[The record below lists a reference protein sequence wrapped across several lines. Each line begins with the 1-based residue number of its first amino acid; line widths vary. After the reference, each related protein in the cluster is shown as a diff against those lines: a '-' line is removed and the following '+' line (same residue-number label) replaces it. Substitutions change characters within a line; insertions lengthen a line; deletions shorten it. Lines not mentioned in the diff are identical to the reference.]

1 MKLKSFKPV
10 LLAVAGFFLL
20 VSSTNAQENC
30 DSLVS
35 VCKKN
40 LRVPPKGEKTSVYV
54 SDGQTYRAFLDEEQ
68 TAEFQTTFYGG
79 NTYRISASAGTKENY
94 VIFEVY
100 DSQNNLIFSN
110 IDQKNAPYWDFKVE
124 STLDVIINMR
134 LDAEKKSSGCA
145 IMLIGFKQK
154 K

>member
-1 MKLKSFKPV
+1 MKLNMLKPL
-10 LLAVAGFFLL
+10 LLALAGLFL
-20 VSSTNAQENC
+20 VTTNVQAQESC
-30 DSLVS
+30 DSLAS

-40 LRVPPKGEKTSVYV
+40 LRVAPKGDKNAIYV

-79 NTYRISASAGTKENY
+79 NTYRITASAGTKDNY

-100 DSQNNLIFSN
+100 DTQNNLIFSN
-110 IDQKNAPYWDFKVE
+110 IDHKNAPYWDFKVE
-124 STLDVIINMR
+124 GSLDVIINMR
-134 LDAEKKSSGCA
+134 LDANKKSSGCA
-145 IMLIGFKQK
+145 VMLIGFKQK